1 MSEQKS
7 PQERRRE
14 RIRWIVVGFEIVTAI
29 AMLVA
34 IIILFGCAAAGA
46 EENAGYVIC
55 APGDYVNVRS
65 GPGSKYE
72 SIGRFETGDRVT
84 LDGKKRNGFLHCVGL
99 SLEKSDGW
107 IHSGYVIGSK
117 PVSVNRNARITS
129 NGRLAARKNVN
140 GKRTRWLK
148 PDAIVTVYVW
158 SDEWCVTNCGY
169 IQSQYL
175 EPEV

>member
-1 MSEQKS
+1 MKLLLAGLETV
-7 PQERRRE
+7 
-14 RIRWIVVGFEIVTAI
+14 IALAI
-29 AMLVA
+29 LAG
-34 IIILFGCAAAGA
+34 IIIFFSTASA
-46 EENAGYVIC
+46 EEYDAWIIC
-55 APGDYVNVRS
+55 TPEDYVNVRS
-65 GPGSKYE
+65 GPSSKSE

-99 SLEKSDGW
+99 SLESNDGW
-107 IHSGYVIGSK
+107 IHSGYVISSK